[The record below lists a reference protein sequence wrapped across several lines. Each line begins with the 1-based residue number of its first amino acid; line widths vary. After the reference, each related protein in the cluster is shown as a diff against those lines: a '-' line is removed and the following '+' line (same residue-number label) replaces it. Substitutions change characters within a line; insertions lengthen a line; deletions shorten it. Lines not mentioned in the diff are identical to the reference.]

1 MKNLVIGCRTLENEL
16 LAAMKLCEKTYTVRW
31 IDARLHNVKEKLNH
45 SLQSIIDSAQDYDR
59 ILMATGF
66 CGNAIDG
73 LKTSRIPV
81 IIPKVDD
88 CTSLLFNSCKN
99 RQAHAGSYFL
109 TEGWLRG
116 DSNIWAEYQYSLKK
130 YGEKLTQKIFR
141 TMFEHYRQIALLDT
155 GCYPIA
161 PSLAQAQVIADTF
174 SLECAVIPVTIDFL
188 TQLLNGPWDSER
200 FLTVLPN
207 TEITASDLTVTC

>member
-1 MKNLVIGCRTLENEL
+1 
-16 LAAMKLCEKTYTVRW
+16 
-31 IDARLHNVKEKLNH
+31 
-45 SLQSIIDSAQDYDR
+45 
-59 ILMATGF
+59 
-66 CGNAIDG
+66 
-73 LKTSRIPV
+73 
-81 IIPKVDD
+81 
-88 CTSLLFNSCKN
+88 
-99 RQAHAGSYFL
+99 
-109 TEGWLRG
+109 
-116 DSNIWAEYQYSLKK
+116 
-130 YGEKLTQKIFR
+130 
-141 TMFEHYRQIALLDT
+141 MFEHYRQIALLDT

>member
-1 MKNLVIGCRTLENEL
+1 MGRISVFP
-16 LAAMKLCEKTYTVRW
+16 EKIR
-31 IDARLHNVKEKLNH
+31 RK
-45 SLQSIIDSAQDYDR
+45 
-59 ILMATGF
+59 
-66 CGNAIDG
+66 
-73 LKTSRIPV
+73 
-81 IIPKVDD
+81 
-88 CTSLLFNSCKN
+88 
-99 RQAHAGSYFL
+99 AH
-109 TEGWLRG
+109 TEDL
-116 DSNIWAEYQYSLKK
+116 
-130 YGEKLTQKIFR
+130 R